1 MPAHDS
7 KRDRSTGTAPADGC
21 PSRRLRRWV
30 PAGMADWP
38 GRVATTVLLHGCSFR
53 CPYCCEPSSVEVPDV
68 PSGWDALLEH
78 LSAKRSWL
86 DGVVVSGGEPTEDPD
101 LPSLLARLA
110 DEGIPVKLDT
120 SGARPEV
127 LAYLLA
133 EDLVDCVALD
143 IKAPFDRYDALTCVP
158 GSGRAVERSV
168 EVLLSSSVEHELR
181 TTLFPGAVSIDDLPG
196 MARSL
201 KGGRLYALQRFR
213 PEVTL
218 ERLPPDVEP
227 FELAEVRSA
236 ARRCRAFLPTVLR
249 GFRVC
254 A

>member
-1 MPAHDS
+1 MPAYDPHG
-7 KRDRSTGTAPADGC
+7 KRTGIAPADGC

-30 PAGMADWP
+30 AAGMADWP

-53 CPYCCEPSSVEVPDV
+53 CPYCSEPSGVEVPDD
-68 PSGWDALLEH
+68 PCGWDTLLDH
-78 LSAKRSWL
+78 LGAKRSWL

-101 LPSLLARLA
+101 LPSLLARLS

-120 SGARPEV
+120 NGARPEM

-143 IKAPFDRYDALTCVP
+143 IKAPFDRYDALTCAS
-158 GSGRAVERSV
+158 GSGRAVALSAEL
-168 EVLLSSSVEHELR
+168 LLSSSIDYEFR
-181 TTLFPGAVSIDDLPG
+181 TTLYPGAISMEDLPG
-196 MARSL
+196 MARSI
-201 KGGRLYALQRFR
+201 KGGRLYGLQRFR

-218 ERLPPDVEP
+218 EKLPDAVEP
-227 FELAEVRSA
+227 FEVGEVRA
-236 ARRCRAFLPTVLR
+236 AAQRCRAFLPTVLR
-249 GFRVC
+249 GFKVC